1 MAELTARNQKYRS
14 SIIQASPNII
24 QDNHVPG
31 HSHVCRRAA
40 HGRSVIGRQE
50 LGDRRAKGGMQ
61 IAPWLVLFQEL
72 LYGLARVVYSAQ
84 AANLF

>member
-1 MAELTARNQKYRS
+1 MAEQTARNQKYRS
-14 SIIQASPNII
+14 FIIQASPNI
-24 QDNHVPG
+24 QDNHIPG

-50 LGDRRAKGGMQ
+50 LGDRRAKKGMQ
-61 IAPWLVLFQEL
+61 IAPWLVLFQES